1 MIVDNS
7 GYNSVCNGYSGINMY
22 KPLAIA
28 ESELQISAPALSC
41 TVIQKSDVHLFKPQG
56 GALEFWEGL

>member
-1 MIVDNS
+1 
-7 GYNSVCNGYSGINMY
+7 MY

-56 GALEFWEGL
+56 GALEFWEGF